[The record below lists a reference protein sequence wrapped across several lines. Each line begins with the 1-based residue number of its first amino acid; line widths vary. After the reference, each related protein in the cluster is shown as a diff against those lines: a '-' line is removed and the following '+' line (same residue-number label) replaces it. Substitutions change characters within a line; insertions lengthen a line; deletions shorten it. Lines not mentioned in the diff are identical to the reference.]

1 MYIGAEPAEERV
13 HSREVRAMHKV
24 EIPAWAVERALAR
37 RGRLH
42 PFDDV
47 DPARTA
53 LVVVD
58 LQNGFMAPGQPAEVV
73 QAREIVPNVNRLAR
87 ATRAAGGAVVWIQ
100 NTITPEAEKSWS
112 VWFGH
117 FAREEWGPRMRQAFT
132 PGDFGHALYPELDV
146 AQGDLRVRKTRFSA
160 LIQGS
165 SDLDAILRARGI
177 DTLIVVGTATN
188 VCCESTARDAMMLNY
203 KVFFVSDANACRTDA
218 EHNAT
223 LASMMVMFA
232 DVRSTDEM
240 IALLQGRAAAT
251 AAAAE

>member
-1 MYIGAEPAEERV
+1 MLFR
-13 HSREVRAMHKV
+13 S
-24 EIPAWAVERALAR
+24 
-37 RGRLH
+37 
-42 PFDDV
+42 
-47 DPARTA
+47 
-53 LVVVD
+53 
-58 LQNGFMAPGQPAEVV
+58 
-73 QAREIVPNVNRLAR
+73 
-87 ATRAAGGAVVWIQ
+87 GGTVVWIQ
-100 NTITPEAEKSWS
+100 NTITPETEKSWS

-117 FAREEWGPRMRQAFT
+117 FAREEWGPQMRQAFT

-146 AQGDLRVRKTRFSA
+146 ADGDLKVRKTRFSA

-223 LASMMVMFA
+223 LASLMVMFA

-240 IALLQGRAAAT
+240 IALLQSRAAPA

>member
-1 MYIGAEPAEERV
+1 
-13 HSREVRAMHKV
+13 MHKV
-24 EIPAWAVERALAR
+24 EIPSWAVERALAR
-37 RGRLH
+37 RGQLH
-42 PFDDV
+42 PFDDL
-47 DPARTA
+47 DPAHTT

-58 LQNGFMAPGQPAEVV
+58 LQNGFMAPGQPAEVA

-87 ATRAAGGAVVWIQ
+87 ATRAAGGMVAWIQ
-100 NTITPEAEKSWS
+100 NTITPESENSWS

-117 FAREEWGPRMRQAFT
+117 FAREEWGPQMRQAFT
-132 PGDFGHALYPELDV
+132 PGDFGHALYAELETV
-146 AQGDLRVRKTRFSA
+146 EGDLRVRKTRFSA

-165 SDLDAILRARGI
+165 SDLDAMLRARGI
-177 DTLIVVGTATN
+177 DTLIIVGTATN

-223 LASMMVMFA
+223 LAGLMVMFA

-240 IALLQGRAAAT
+240 IALLQSRAAPA